1 MRTNPKKQNLF
12 LISIHRKSL
21 VNIYQKSIEKS
32 ISKRILKTHNIEKV
46 IHNKKDVRVWGLVNT
61 KDNHKIWKNILKS
74 DIVMFLQ
81 DKKFFSKSRVI
92 GTIEN
97 NDLAKE
103 IWKDVSF
110 LEKRNLL
117 IFLEKIEPIELEY
130 DACISTLIEPNIP
143 NAYFFP
149 IMKICD
155 KKRNMLITAFGNLE
169 NAIDFLGNPE
179 RKDSSISDD
188 LTEEELSEEVP
199 FIIKTGTNNQRIG
212 QQKFRKNV
220 LQNFRYKCAVC
231 RISDMELLE
240 AAHIIPID
248 DKNLA
253 GKTNNGICFCSN
265 CHKMFDG
272 GFFSFN
278 EKYKIIISKQKKI
291 SDKTL
296 TILKNQNMGKYK
308 ISPAKEY
315 LGLHRAKFGIKD

>member
-220 LQNFRYKCAVC
+220 LQNFRYK
-231 RISDMELLE
+231 R
-240 AAHIIPID
+240 HICI
-248 DKNLA
+248 
-253 GKTNNGICFCSN
+253 
-265 CHKMFDG
+265 
-272 GFFSFN
+272 
-278 EKYKIIISKQKKI
+278 
-291 SDKTL
+291 
-296 TILKNQNMGKYK
+296 
-308 ISPAKEY
+308 
-315 LGLHRAKFGIKD
+315 